1 MLASGLATAANS
13 SHGSSDSGVSAA
25 ACSARRRAS
34 RFSPFFRAMY
44 AFRMSCW
51 AEFEL
56 MLIVLQRLKYPRF
69 EYSTEYHL
77 QSP

>member
-1 MLASGLATAANS
+1 
-13 SHGSSDSGVSAA
+13 
-25 ACSARRRAS
+25 
-34 RFSPFFRAMY
+34 MY